1 MGSQKGI
8 RRFSAWQVIQHGILV
23 VCFAGLALTGFP
35 QKFPEATWAKGLILL
50 FGGVERARWVHH
62 LLGTI
67 MALQLL
73 WHSLELLW
81 LHLVRH
87 HPLTML
93 PRMTD
98 LQHFFH
104 QVRYNLGLEQAP
116 PRMDRY
122 TFAEKIEYLALIWGT
137 VLMVVT
143 GLILLYPVRWSNLLT
158 GEWIIAAKVA
168 HGGEAIL
175 AVLSILTW
183 HSYFV
188 HLRHF
193 NRSMITG
200 YLEEEVYAEEHPL
213 ELERLR
219 RGQLPVLAPVQPLRF
234 LLFVLLTLVLVGG
247 SLMLLAWLRWMAPTG
262 L

>member
-1 MGSQKGI
+1 MSGPKGI
-8 RRFSAWQVIQHGILV
+8 RRFSTGQVIQHGILV
-23 VCFAGLALTGFP
+23 VCFTGLALSGLP

-67 MALQLL
+67 MAVHLL
-73 WHSLELLW
+73 WHCLELLW
-81 LHLVRH
+81 LHLVRRY
-87 HPLTML
+87 PLTML
-93 PRMTD
+93 PRLTD
-98 LQHFFH
+98 LRHFFH
-104 QVRYNLGLEQAP
+104 QVRYNLGLEQEP

-122 TFAEKIEYLALIWGT
+122 TFVEKLEYLALIWGT

-143 GLILLYPVRWSNLLT
+143 GLVLLYPVRWSSLLT
-158 GEWIIAAKVA
+158 GEWIVAAKVA
-168 HGGEAIL
+168 HGAEAIL
-175 AVLSILTW
+175 AVLSVLTW

-193 NRSMITG
+193 NRSMLTG

-219 RGQLPVLAPVQPLRF
+219 RGQLPVPAPVQPLRL
-234 LLFVLLTLVLVGG
+234 LLFLFLAWVLVGG
-247 SLMLLAWLRWMAPTG
+247 SLLLLAWLRWMAPKS